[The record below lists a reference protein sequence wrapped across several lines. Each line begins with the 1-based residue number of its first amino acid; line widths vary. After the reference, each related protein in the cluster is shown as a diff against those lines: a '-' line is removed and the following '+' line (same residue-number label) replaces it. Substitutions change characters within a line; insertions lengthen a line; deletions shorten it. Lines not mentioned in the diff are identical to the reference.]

1 MTMQL
6 TVEQSAWMDRMM
18 PKATATAPA
27 KPKAARAERPVPE
40 PVLSDAEIA
49 WLWPFFQKCSV
60 QSYSFARSFQKTA
73 MEKLTPRGK
82 AVVHSVAYKYRR
94 QIFKDS
100 AKWTEAEFVAAV
112 KTASLTN

>member
-6 TVEQSAWMDRMM
+6 TVEQAAWMDRMM
-18 PKATATAPA
+18 PKATA
-27 KPKAARAERPVPE
+27 KPKAAKAERTVPE

-49 WLWPFFQKCSV
+49 WLWPLFQKCSV
-60 QSYSFARSFQKTA
+60 QSFSFARSFQKTA
-73 MEKLTPRGK
+73 VEKLTPRGK
-82 AVVHSVAYKYRR
+82 ALVHSVAYKYRR

-112 KTASLTN
+112 KTANVTN

>member
-1 MTMQL
+1 MTMRL
-6 TVEQSAWMDRMM
+6 TVEQAAWMDRML
-18 PKATATAPA
+18 PKKPD
-27 KPKAARAERPVPE
+27 KPKAAKAERPVPE

-73 MEKLTPRGK
+73 LEKLTPRGK

-100 AKWTEAEFVAAV
+100 AKWTESEFVGAVRAATL
-112 KTASLTN
+112 KQQN